1 MVSDTQQHSIQL
13 CAQSVFLS
21 DAIRQLYPDI
31 VIRDETVPKMDSACN
46 VSIVENDENKVILSY
61 VKKFETSAESAI
73 FIVSGDFRIPDIK
86 SHNIFF
92 VRKPFRINQLQQLL
106 LPFFKKVF
114 LQLDSCIIDEQTKAL
129 IAIGDQGAKEKIRL
143 TNKEF
148 DILCFIVET
157 GGSVSKKDILQ
168 YVFGY
173 SELSNTNT
181 VDVHLHRLKQK
192 ISQYVDISKY
202 IKE

>member
-13 CAQSVFLS
+13 CAHSGFLS
-21 DAIRQLYPDI
+21 DAIKQIYPDI
-31 VIRDETVPKMDSACN
+31 IIKDEKEPKINSACN
-46 VSIVENDENKVILSY
+46 VSIIEIDEKKVNLSY
-61 VKKFETSAESAI
+61 VKKFEASVESAI
-73 FIVSGDFRIPDIK
+73 FIVSGDFKIPDAK
-86 SHNIFF
+86 SYNIYF

-106 LPFFKKVF
+106 VSFFKKPY
-114 LQLDSCIIDEQTKAL
+114 LQLCNCIIDEQTRAL
-129 IAIGDQGAKEKIRL
+129 VTVDGQGFKEKIRL

-157 GGSVSKKDILQ
+157 GDPVSKKDILQ
-168 YVFGY
+168 SVFGY